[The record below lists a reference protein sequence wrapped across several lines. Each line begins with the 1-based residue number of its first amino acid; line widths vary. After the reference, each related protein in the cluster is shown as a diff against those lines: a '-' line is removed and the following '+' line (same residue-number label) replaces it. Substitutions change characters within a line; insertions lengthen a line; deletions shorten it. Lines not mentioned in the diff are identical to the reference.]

1 MIIILYEIDDHSRV
15 KLSCEDKDES
25 TGYINANYID
35 GYQKQNAY
43 IATQGPMPHTF
54 NDFWKMIW
62 EQNCS
67 IIVMITN
74 VREKGRVSIRIQFNP
89 LNKY

>member
-1 MIIILYEIDDHSRV
+1 MIIFYKIDDHSRV

-43 IATQGPMPHTF
+43 IATQ
-54 NDFWKMIW
+54 
-62 EQNCS
+62 
-67 IIVMITN
+67 
-74 VREKGRVSIRIQFNP
+74 
-89 LNKY
+89 

>member
-1 MIIILYEIDDHSRV
+1 MGIKFPFQDDHSRV
-15 KLSCEDKDES
+15 KLLCDDKDES
-25 TGYINANYID
+25 IGYINANYID
-35 GYQKQNAY
+35 GYHKPNSY

-54 NDFWKMIW
+54 NDFWRMIW

-74 VREKGRVSIRIQFNP
+74 IREKGRVSVD
-89 LNKY
+89 Y